1 MDTSIHNMQGL
12 FQQLGLPSEPKQ
24 IEQFIRQHRCQTGL
38 DPLEGAPF
46 WSPSQAHFIQE
57 ALYQDSDWTE
67 VVDELN
73 CRLHQ

>member
-1 MDTSIHNMQGL
+1 MDTSSHTMQAL
-12 FQQLGLPSEPKQ
+12 FEQLGLPSEPKQ
-24 IEQFIRQHRCQTGL
+24 IDAFIASHRTETGR

-57 ALYQDSDWTE
+57 ALYQDSDWAE

-73 CRLHQ
+73 VRLHQ